1 MLDALLG
8 MAVEG
13 AKQLLSSEIG
23 HRAVHVA
30 AHKAGHAAM
39 EMFEHHHNNQP
50 QPQTYSE
57 DYISEGYINDSAASY
72 NPSDANHFNMSLF
85 TRVQQVIVG
94 QLGVNAD
101 QITYDTSF
109 IDDLGVDSLDSV
121 ELIMAFEEE
130 FGIAIPEED
139 AGRLFTV
146 GRVIAYL
153 QQIGIN

>member
-8 MAVEG
+8 MVVEG

-57 DYISEGYINDSAASY
+57 GYINDSAASY
-72 NPSDANHFNMSLF
+72 NPSDTNHFNMSLF

-109 IDDLGVDSLDSV
+109 IDDLDIDPIDLV
-121 ELIMAFEEE
+121 ELFMAFEEE
-130 FGIAIPEED
+130 FGIAIPDED
-139 AGRLFTV
+139 AERLFTV

>member
-39 EMFEHHHNNQP
+39 EMFEHHHNNQS

-57 DYISEGYINDSAASY
+57 DYISEGYINDPAASY
-72 NPSDANHFNMSLF
+72 NISGANHSNMSLF

-94 QLGVNAD
+94 QLNVNAD
-101 QITYDTSF
+101 KVTYDASF
-109 IDDLGVDSLDSV
+109 IDDLGVDSLESV

-139 AGRLFTV
+139 AVRLTTV